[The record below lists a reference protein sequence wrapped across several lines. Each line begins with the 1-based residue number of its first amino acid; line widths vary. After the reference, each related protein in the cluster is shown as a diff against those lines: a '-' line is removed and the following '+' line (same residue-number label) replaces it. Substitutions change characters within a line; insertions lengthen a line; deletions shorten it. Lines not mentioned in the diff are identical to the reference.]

1 MSAGMVKFFSLSSG
15 SNGNCYYI
23 GNEETGLLIDAGIG
37 PRTIK
42 KRLMEYGVTMDN
54 VDFILVTHDHID
66 HIKGVG
72 MVAQKYSK
80 PVYATAKLHASLDNH
95 PCTRCRL
102 SGCVRRT
109 APGEPSTYK
118 GVTFTPF
125 VVPHDATE
133 TVGYHID
140 FYGVKFTFLTDLGSV
155 TDDVIRYCSDSQV
168 VIFESNYD
176 LDMLLGGPYTPE
188 LKVRIVQ
195 GQGHLSNEQAASAVK
210 RFCHKGLSHLF
221 LCHLSENN
229 NTPAIAY
236 NCIAKALRS
245 IGVEPGKEI
254 ELVTLP
260 RRSISEL
267 YTFVS
272 RPVCLD

>member
-1 MSAGMVKFFSLSSG
+1 MVKFFSLSSG

-42 KRLMEYGVTMDN
+42 KRLQEQGISMDN
-54 VDFILVTHDHID
+54 IDFLLVTHDHID
-66 HIKGVG
+66 HIKGLG
-72 MVAQKYSK
+72 MVAQKYYK
-80 PVYATAKLHASLDNH
+80 PVYATEKLHASLDNH

-102 SGCVRRT
+102 SGCVRKT
-109 APGEPSTYK
+109 LPGMPSSYK

-140 FYGVKFTFLTDLGSV
+140 FYGKKFTFITDVGAV
-155 TDDVIRYCSDSQV
+155 TDDVIKYCKMSQI

-176 LDMLLGGPYTPE
+176 LDMLLAGSYTPE

-210 RFCHKGLSHLF
+210 RFWHKNLTHLF

-229 NTPAIAY
+229 NTPALAHNAISA
-236 NCIAKALRS
+236 ALRS
-245 IGVEPGKEI
+245 AGAIPDKDTK
-254 ELVTLP
+254 LVCLP
-260 RRSISEL
+260 RRSTSEV
-267 YTFVS
+267 YEF
-272 RPVCLD
+272 